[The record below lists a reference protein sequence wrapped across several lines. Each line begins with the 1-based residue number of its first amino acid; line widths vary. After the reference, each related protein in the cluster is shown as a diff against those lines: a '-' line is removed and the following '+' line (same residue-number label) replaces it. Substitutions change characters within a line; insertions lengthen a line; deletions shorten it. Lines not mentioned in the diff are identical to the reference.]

1 MPHRFE
7 ETLVQNQDVEQI
19 MLLYQNK
26 IIVSVQL
33 LFSVIEAGYLH
44 FYKPLTMKTKNRI
57 LPFFETSS
65 CVHVKEF
72 CNTKY
77 AMINVRLLLKRSQ
90 IFQSFLSRM
99 PFF

>member
-7 ETLVQNQDVEQI
+7 ETLVQNQDEQSL
-19 MLLYQNK
+19 LLYQNK
-26 IIVSVQL
+26 IISVQL

-44 FYKPLTMKTKNRI
+44 FYKNRI

-72 CNTKY
+72 VIQNT
-77 AMINVRLLLKRSQ
+77 R
-90 IFQSFLSRM
+90 
-99 PFF
+99 